1 MGIRQRLK
9 IMYDHIIS
17 QTLIGI
23 GITQFRFDA
32 GIVDESTYL
41 SKCQEVVG
49 VTTTGESILDTP
61 SKNWATFKA
70 KYDELEAKFPMDELR
85 MVRNVKLTET
95 DWTQNPDVPSSTRD
109 KWLTY
114 RQELR
119 DFPETASP
127 TLNEAGY
134 LNESSVVWPNPPS

>member
-1 MGIRQRLK
+1 MHS
-9 IMYDHIIS
+9 HIAG
-17 QTLIGI
+17 QALVAI
-23 GITQFRFDA
+23 GITQYRF
-32 GIVDESTYL
+32 GVEVVDESTYL
-41 SKCQEVVG
+41 EHCQEVVG
-49 VTTTGESILDTP
+49 VTTTGESILGTP
-61 SKNWATFKA
+61 SKDWATFKA

-85 MVRNVKLTET
+85 MVRNIKLTET
-95 DWTQNPDVPSSTRD
+95 DWTQNPDIPSSTRD
-109 KWLTY
+109 KWLSY

>member
-1 MGIRQRLK
+1 
-9 IMYDHIIS
+9 MYDHIIS

-49 VTTTGESILDTP
+49 VTTDTNESILSTP

-70 KYDELEAKFPMDELR
+70 KYDELESKFPMDELR
-85 MVRNVKLTET
+85 IVRNIKLTET
-95 DWTQNPDVPSSTRD
+95 DWSQLGDVPDGIKAKYES
-109 KWLTY
+109 Y
-114 RQELR
+114 RQALR
-119 DFPETASP
+119 DLPSTASP
-127 TLNEAGY
+127 KLNTQGY
-134 LNESSVVWPNPPS
+134 LDDSSITWPTEPT

>member
-1 MGIRQRLK
+1 MH
-9 IMYDHIIS
+9 DHLIS

-49 VTTTGESILDTP
+49 ITTDTNESILGTP

-70 KYDELEAKFPMDELR
+70 KYDELETKFPMDELR
-85 MVRNVKLTET
+85 MVRNIKLTET
-95 DWTQNPDVPSSTRD
+95 DWTQNPDVPSTTRD

-114 RQELR
+114 RQALR
-119 DFPETASP
+119 DFPSSANP
-127 TLNEAGY
+127 KLNDEGY
-134 LNESSVVWPNPPS
+134 LDDSSITWPTEPS

>member
-1 MGIRQRLK
+1 
-9 IMYDHIIS
+9 MYEHIIQ

-23 GITQFRFDA
+23 GITQFKFDE

-49 VTTTGESILDTP
+49 VTTDTDESILGTP

-85 MVRNVKLTET
+85 MVRNIKLTET
-95 DWTQNPDVPSSTRD
+95 DWSQLPDVPVGIKTTYES
-109 KWLTY
+109 Y
-114 RQELR
+114 RQALR
-119 DFPETASP
+119 DFPSSANP
-127 TLNEAGY
+127 KLNDEGY
-134 LNESSVVWPNPPS
+134 LDDSSITWPTKPS